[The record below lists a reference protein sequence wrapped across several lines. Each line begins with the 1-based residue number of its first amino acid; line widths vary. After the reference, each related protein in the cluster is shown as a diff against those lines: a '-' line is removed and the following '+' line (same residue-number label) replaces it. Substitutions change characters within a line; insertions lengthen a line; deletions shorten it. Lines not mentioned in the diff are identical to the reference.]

1 VADIPEG
8 MKLAGVVQA
17 WLDKMQLPVEM
28 RLNEAG
34 GTASVEAGCEIEGRP
49 YRLFVEADEARQ
61 WLSLYL
67 YGSMPIP
74 DEFHDEACRLVNAI
88 NLRFVSLGRLVAI
101 RGKGFQF
108 MALADVE
115 GSTPSPAL
123 IKNMLDAGT
132 HVFKLWAG
140 GMGELIAGEKTAS
153 EAIESVAKD
162 GGAAATAA

>member
-1 VADIPEG
+1 MADSAEG

-34 GTASVEAGCEIEGRP
+34 GTASVEAGCEIEGRQ
-49 YRLFVEADEARQ
+49 YRLFVEADEGRQ
-61 WLSLYL
+61 WLSLYM
-67 YGSMPIP
+67 YASVPIP
-74 DEFHDEACRLVNAI
+74 ADRYDEACKLVNAI
-88 NLRFVSLGRLVAI
+88 NLRFVSLGRLAAI
-101 RGKGFQF
+101 HGKGFQF

-115 GSTPSPAL
+115 GSTPSPTL

-140 GMGELIAGEKTAS
+140 AMGDLIAGEKDAS
-153 EAIESVAKD
+153 KVIEAVAK
-162 GGAAATAA
+162 GEGAGAAAA